1 MKLAGCGKDMVNRMR
16 NVINNKKIIRNIRW
30 IAALFCLLLFWTAW
44 GAKGAAAGEG
54 GRVSILFTHDMHSHI
69 NSFRTVYEGED
80 ANIGGFARIE
90 TIIKEKREQFPELLL
105 VDGGDFSMGSLFQ
118 TVYETQAS
126 ELRLM
131 GAMGYDATTFGNH
144 EFDFR
149 SKGLENMLRTAA
161 GSGDELPSL
170 LVCNVDWSQAGEEQL
185 EIKAAFQEYGVK
197 EYEIVEKNGIR
208 IALIGVFGE
217 DALACAPTCALSFQ
231 NPAEAVA
238 ETVAKIREEEDVDML
253 VCLSHCGTNEDKKKS
268 EDEIMAQKVPELDVI
283 ISGHSHTTL
292 EEPLVYGDT
301 YIVSAGEYGKAV
313 GAFTMSSKED
323 GRWQME
329 DYELIPTTEDVPEDE
344 GMKGRIAE
352 FEKNIDED
360 YLSYFGYTSDQVLA
374 HNSYEFSTVQDLEQ
388 QHTEH
393 NLGNLLADAYIYAVE
408 TAKGYDGIPVDMA
421 VVPSGTVRDTYVPG
435 DITVED
441 VFNSFS
447 LGIGK
452 DGIPG
457 YPLVSVYLT
466 GKELKMT
473 AEIDASISDYMK
485 TVRLYMG
492 GLNMTYNPHRLIL
505 NRVTDVYLT
514 RGDNGHS
521 IPGEASPG
529 TERIELEDDKLYRVV
544 ADLYSGQMLSEVTDM
559 SYGFLSLV
567 PKHADGTPVTDF
579 EDCIVYDGDRELKAW
594 AGIAKY
600 VASFETN
607 ADGISEIPEYY
618 KENRGRKNVE
628 DKKDLISLL
637 KNPNKYAA
645 MIGGVILFSIII
657 FAAVIIAVVRRM
669 KR

>member
-1 MKLAGCGKDMVNRMR
+1 MVNRMR
-16 NVINNKKIIRNIRW
+16 NVINNKKKIRNIRW
-30 IAALFCLLLFWTAW
+30 IAALICLLLFWTA
-44 GAKGAAAGEG
+44 GGEKGAAAGEEG
-54 GRVSILFTHDMHSHI
+54 KVSILFTHDMHSHI
-69 NSFRTVYEGED
+69 KSFQTIHEGED

-118 TVYETQAS
+118 TIYETQAS

-131 GAMGYDATTFGNH
+131 GEMGYDAAAFGNH

-253 VCLSHCGTNEDKKKS
+253 VCLSHCGTNVDKKKS
-268 EDEIMAQKVPELDVI
+268 EDEIIARKVPELDVI
-283 ISGHSHTTL
+283 ISGHSHTVL

-323 GRWQME
+323 GRWRLE

-344 GMKGRIAE
+344 GMKERIAE
-352 FEKNIDED
+352 FEKTIDED
-360 YLSYFGYTSDQVLA
+360 YLSYFGYTSSQVLA
-374 HNSYEFSTVQDLEQ
+374 HNSYEFSTAQDLEQ

-393 NLGNLLADAYIYAVE
+393 NLGNLLADAYVYAVE
-408 TAKGYDGIPVDMA
+408 TAKGYDGVPVAMA
-421 VVPSGTVRDTYVPG
+421 VVPGGTVRDTYVPG

-457 YPLVSVYLT
+457 YPLVSLYLT
-466 GKELKMT
+466 GKELKMA
-473 AEIDASISDYMK
+473 AEIDASISDFMK
-485 TVRLYMG
+485 TARLYMS

-514 RGDNGHS
+514 RGDYVHS
-521 IPGEASPG
+521 MLGEASTG

-559 SYGFLSLV
+559 SYGLLSLV
-567 PKHADGTPVTDF
+567 PKYADGTPVADF
-579 EDCIVYDGDRELKAW
+579 EDCIVYDGGRELKAW
-594 AGIAKY
+594 AGIAEY
-600 VASFETN
+600 VASFETD
-607 ADGISEIPEYY
+607 ADGISQIPEYY

-645 MIGGVILFSIII
+645 MIGGVILLALIVL
-657 FAAVIIAVVRRM
+657 AAVIIAAVKLVMRI
-669 KR
+669 KLCKKT